1 MERLDFD
8 RRPRASGAPESFV
21 DEHLSV
27 ASLAPGAAV
36 VITVLKRAWLPV
48 LVVVAMAIGAVS
60 VTYLRSVFGSD
71 GAVVTPVGSDT
82 AQKFN
87 PKVVTYEVF
96 GSGSTAIINYTD
108 LNGLP
113 QRTGEVSLPW
123 SLRLETTV
131 PSVMPNLL
139 AQGVDGQSIGC
150 RVVVD
155 DVVKDE
161 RTAEGVNPA
170 TYCLVKAA

>member
-1 MERLDFD
+1 MI
-8 RRPRASGAPESFV
+8 S
-21 DEHLSV
+21 
-27 ASLAPGAAV
+27 
-36 VITVLKRAWLPV
+36 VLKRAWLPA
-48 LVVVAMAIGAVS
+48 LVVVAVTVGALS

-82 AQKFN
+82 AESFN

-108 LNGLP
+108 LDGLP

-123 SLRLETTV
+123 SLKLETTV
-131 PSVMPNLL
+131 PSVTPNLL
-139 AQGVDGQSIGC
+139 AQGNGQSIGC
-150 RVVVD
+150 RVIVD

-161 RTAEGVNPA
+161 RTAQGVNPA

>member
-1 MERLDFD
+1 MI
-8 RRPRASGAPESFV
+8 S
-21 DEHLSV
+21 
-27 ASLAPGAAV
+27 
-36 VITVLKRAWLPV
+36 VLKRAWLPA
-48 LVVVAMAIGAVS
+48 LGVVAVTIGALS

-71 GAVVTPVGSDT
+71 GAVLTPVGSDT
-82 AQKFN
+82 AESFN
-87 PKVVTYEVF
+87 PKVVTYVVF

-108 LNGLP
+108 LDGLP

-123 SLRLETTV
+123 SLKLKTTV

-139 AQGVDGQSIGC
+139 AQGNGQSIGC

-161 RTAEGVNPA
+161 RTAQGVNPA

>member
-1 MERLDFD
+1 M
-8 RRPRASGAPESFV
+8 
-21 DEHLSV
+21 
-27 ASLAPGAAV
+27 
-36 VITVLKRAWLPV
+36 LKRVWLPV
-48 LVVVAMAIGAVS
+48 LMVGAIAVGTVS
-60 VTYLRSVFGSD
+60 VAHLRSVFGSH

-82 AQKFN
+82 ADSFN

-96 GSGSTAIINYTD
+96 GTGATATINYTD
-108 LNGLP
+108 LDGLP

-123 SLRLETTV
+123 SLTLETTV

-139 AQGVDGQSIGC
+139 AQGDGQSISC
-150 RVVVD
+150 RVTVD

-161 RTAEGVNPA
+161 RTVQGVNPA

>member
-1 MERLDFD
+1 M
-8 RRPRASGAPESFV
+8 
-21 DEHLSV
+21 
-27 ASLAPGAAV
+27 
-36 VITVLKRAWLPV
+36 ITVLKRAWLPV

-96 GSGSTAIINYTD
+96 GSGSTAVINYTD

-139 AQGVDGQSIGC
+139 AQGVDQSTDGQSIGC

>member
-1 MERLDFD
+1 MI
-8 RRPRASGAPESFV
+8 S
-21 DEHLSV
+21 
-27 ASLAPGAAV
+27 
-36 VITVLKRAWLPV
+36 VLKRAWLPA
-48 LVVVAMAIGAVS
+48 LVVVAVMVGALS

-82 AQKFN
+82 AESFN

-108 LNGLP
+108 LDGLP

-139 AQGVDGQSIGC
+139 AQGNGQSIGC

-161 RTAEGVNPA
+161 RTAEGVNAA

>member
-1 MERLDFD
+1 MT
-8 RRPRASGAPESFV
+8 AVFV
-21 DEHLSV
+21 M
-27 ASLAPGAAV
+27 
-36 VITVLKRAWLPV
+36 LKRVWLPV
-48 LVVVAMAIGAVS
+48 LMVGAIAVGAVS
-60 VTYLRSVFGSD
+60 VAHLRSVFGSH

-82 AQKFN
+82 ADSFN

-96 GSGSTAIINYTD
+96 GTGATATINYTD
-108 LNGLP
+108 LDGLP

-123 SLRLETTV
+123 SLTLQTTV

-139 AQGVDGQSIGC
+139 AQGDGQSISC
-150 RVVVD
+150 RVTVD

-161 RTAEGVNPA
+161 RTVQGVNPA

>member
-1 MERLDFD
+1 M
-8 RRPRASGAPESFV
+8 
-21 DEHLSV
+21 
-27 ASLAPGAAV
+27 
-36 VITVLKRAWLPV
+36 LKRAWLPA
-48 LVVVAMAIGAVS
+48 LVVVAVVIGAISVS
-60 VTYLRSVFGSD
+60 YLRSVFGSD

-82 AQKFN
+82 AESFN

-123 SLRLETTV
+123 SLKLETTV
-131 PSVMPNLL
+131 PSVQPNLL
-139 AQGVDGQSIGC
+139 AQGNGQSIGC
-150 RVVVD
+150 RVTVD
-155 DVVKDE
+155 DEVKDE
-161 RTAEGVNPA
+161 RTAQGVNPA